1 MQAVATSLF
10 PTWGH
15 KDNIRHREGA
25 GMSRLS
31 QVQAET
37 HTSADITFVTA
48 EGDKVTLSTD
58 AVAQA
63 VYTRYD
69 ARGHLQGPGS
79 ERHAEALQLAAAKD
93 ISLHI
98 EGNLNDAERADMQQA
113 LGTLEQLAT
122 DFFSG
127 KLDEAPSQALALGNL
142 HTLRRVDTTLEL
154 SQSLT
159 VSQLTE
165 TRPSADHTP
174 APDLN
179 AAALEAQP
187 SAMQSTKSLLDT
199 ILQAIAATT
208 VIQPEGPSEAR
219 TLLNAPRPTCVL
231 AQPRR

>member
-1 MQAVATSLF
+1 MQAIATSLF
-10 PTWGH
+10 STYGH
-15 KDNIRHREGA
+15 EHNIRHREGA

-37 HTSADITFVTA
+37 HTSAEIAFVTA

-69 ARGHLQGPGS
+69 ARGRLRGQGS
-79 ERHAEALQLAAAKD
+79 ERHTETLQWASAKD

-98 EGNLNDAERADMQQA
+98 EGDLNDAERSDMQQA
-113 LGTLEQLAT
+113 LSTLAQLAT

-142 HTLRRVDTTLEL
+142 HTIRRVDATIEL

-165 TRPSADHTP
+165 TRGPVDRPP
-174 APDLN
+174 ALDLN
-179 AAALEAQP
+179 AAALEVQP
-187 SAMQSTKSLLDT
+187 SAMQRAKSLLDT
-199 ILQAIAATT
+199 ILQAIDATT
-208 VIQPEGPSEAR
+208 VVQPEGPSEAH
-219 TLLNAPRPTCVL
+219 T
-231 AQPRR
+231 